1 MSPLESVHPVIFA
14 SEGIFLSDFCASMRQ
29 FLSGLVEE
37 GLEDCGSWSP
47 LPPRSWF
54 YLEIMELDWDWL
66 EEVVAALSW
75 EKPLWLD
82 SRLVMEPLKS
92 SEPSTSV

>member
-1 MSPLESVHPVIFA
+1 MCKEGGQWRSVRGRRRLPL
-14 SEGIFLSDFCASMRQ
+14 
-29 FLSGLVEE
+29 
-37 GLEDCGSWSP
+37 
-47 LPPRSWF
+47 

-82 SRLVMEPLKS
+82 SRLVMEPLRGQTREQLRQARGRQRGS
-92 SEPSTSV
+92 LTHSHTHAHAAPTASGSGVRC